1 MHFNGL
7 AVCALVLLGACS
19 GADAVAPTATPA
31 PKVETVTL
39 VTATLLD
46 SAPQD
51 MYAQIGPVNKEPADY
66 RKGAETLLNNKP
78 FNTRSITLPTGVRA
92 ARISLFNPSG
102 NLYFQGDGSTQK
114 SFRFLSDWSPKSATP
129 NFVVSSVADLFAQV
143 IGYTFNTQG
152 AVTSNL
158 PSTYIHATSL
168 LSEHLAFSVQVPADQ
183 NTVHMYFPAQSYD
196 FTCGDGSS
204 SAIFSGVKGI
214 TYVVT
219 QSAETYGTYTYSP
232 APVPS
237 VKVECTTYSNIQ
249 AARIANPTL
258 QIGQ

>member
-1 MHFNGL
+1 MRCNSL
-7 AVCALVLLGACS
+7 AVLALVMLGACS
-19 GADAVAPTATPA
+19 GTDAVAPTPEAA

-46 SAPQD
+46 SAAKD
-51 MYAQIGPVNKEPADY
+51 MYIQIGPVNKESADY

-78 FNTRSITLPTGVRA
+78 FNVRSITLPIGVRT

-102 NLYFQGDGSTQK
+102 NLYFQGDGIAQK
-114 SFRFLSDWSPKSATP
+114 SFRFLSDWSPKSTTS
-129 NFVVSSVADLFAQV
+129 NFVVSKVADLFVEV
-143 IGYTFNTQG
+143 IGFTFNTQG
-152 AVTSNL
+152 AVTGSL
-158 PSTYIHATSL
+158 PTTFVHATSL

-183 NTVHMYFPAQSYD
+183 NTVHMYYPAQSYD

-204 SAIFSGVKGI
+204 SATFSGVKGI

-232 APVPS
+232 APAPS